1 MPVAAALGSGP
12 AWPPARAT
20 PALSARGL
28 LLHLLVFST
37 IFLLLLAGLTLILSA
52 SGTCS
57 CLADYGVAL
66 VAAALAIGVP
76 VQTIVW
82 PSMSFPV
89 GPALAISAVFA
100 IGITMAWSALALR
113 HVKPE
118 GPLDGIGLLF
128 GAMGSRKVLAAIG
141 VLVWPLLGYVAA
153 SRVSGLDW
161 NFDLQRLSVAV
172 AWIATFGCVHALMP
186 AGAHTRP
193 ALLVVPAVLVLG
205 IYAIALRVE
214 RTPSAHAS
222 LETALDQ
229 YAAINVSLR
238 LLDDAAWRQPEAVAQ
253 GTDNPH
259 EFYDYLRA
267 NTNIGPGRKVDPVT
281 IDFVRPLVAAAT
293 TKPNVFLFVIDSLRR
308 DYLSPYNAAVTFT
321 PSVQRFAAESLV
333 FGNAFTRYGGT
344 GLSVPSIWSGSMF
357 IHKQYVIP
365 FGPMNA
371 LQKLLKAEG
380 YRRVM
385 SMDSIMGALDPPAPD
400 LTEIDRGIAT
410 VRYDLC
416 RSLIRS

>member
-1 MPVAAALGSGP
+1 MARDHIDRRLKRSRRRLSTCLVTAVCLWATYAVLAAAFWHTPGVHLTVTELALAS
-12 AWPPARAT
+12 AW
-20 PALSARGL
+20 LL

-37 IFLLLLAGLTLILSA
+37 IFLLLLAGLTLILLA

-186 AGAHTRP
+186 AGPTRARHCSWCP
-193 ALLVVPAVLVLG
+193 PCWCSN
-205 IYAIALRVE
+205 LRD
-214 RTPSAHAS
+214 RSSRRAYPSAHAS
-222 LETALDQ
+222 LEDCPGSVRCNQ
-229 YAAINVSLR
+229 R
-238 LLDDAAWRQPEAVAQ
+238 LA
-253 GTDNPH
+253 
-259 EFYDYLRA
+259 
-267 NTNIGPGRKVDPVT
+267 
-281 IDFVRPLVAAAT
+281 
-293 TKPNVFLFVIDSLRR
+293 
-308 DYLSPYNAAVTFT
+308 SPA
-321 PSVQRFAAESLV
+321 R
-333 FGNAFTRYGGT
+333 
-344 GLSVPSIWSGSMF
+344 
-357 IHKQYVIP
+357 
-365 FGPMNA
+365 
-371 LQKLLKAEG
+371 
-380 YRRVM
+380 
-385 SMDSIMGALDPPAPD
+385 
-400 LTEIDRGIAT
+400 
-410 VRYDLC
+410 
-416 RSLIRS
+416 